1 MTAEPGE
8 VLAGL
13 GQAVIATDLDGVV
26 FYWNA
31 AAENLYGW
39 TAQEATGQNIS
50 SLTVPEISQ
59 SAAQE
64 IMVALGRGVPWSG
77 GFAVRH
83 KSGTIF
89 TALVTDSGLYR
100 DGDLIGVVGVSSN
113 LGTALRPLL
122 EKSSD
127 AALVLRPDAVITYA
141 SPAVTQLFG
150 WPDESIIGTSLTPLI
165 EAEDQAPFLEYLE
178 QVITRPNPYAPL
190 DLRLRREGGVV
201 WAEAALTNM
210 LDDPVVRGVVCNLRL
225 NVRRAMQ
232 QAAESRAEQLEAA
245 LQSRLTIE
253 LAKGYLMGH
262 DGLDADTAFNRLR
275 TFARSH
281 NLTVAEVARR
291 LNDGVI
297 TSLDRDS

>member
-1 MTAEPGE
+1 MTVEPGE
-8 VLAGL
+8 VLACL

-39 TAQEATGQNIS
+39 TAHEAIGTNIGA
-50 SLTVPEISQ
+50 LTVPDI
-59 SAAQE
+59 SAAAAEE
-64 IMVALGRGVPWSG
+64 IMAALGRGVAWSG
-77 GFAVRH
+77 GFPVRH
-83 KSGTIF
+83 KDGTIF

-100 DGDLIGVVGVSSN
+100 EGNLVGVVGVSSN

-141 SPAVTQLFG
+141 SPAVTRLFG
-150 WPDESIIGTSLTPLI
+150 WPDKTLLGTSLTPLI
-165 EAEDQAPFLEYLE
+165 EAEDRAPFMEYLR
-178 QVITRPNPYAPL
+178 QVIARPNPYAPI
-190 DLRLRREGGVV
+190 DLRLRRGEDVV

-210 LDDPVVRGVVCNLRL
+210 LDDPVVRGIVCNLRL
-225 NVRRAMQ
+225 NVRRAVQ
-232 QAAESRAEQLEAA
+232 QAAELRAQQLEAA

-253 LAKGYLMGH
+253 LAKGYLMGR
-262 DGLDADTAFNRLR
+262 DRLDADTAFNRLR

-281 NLTVAEVARR
+281 NLTVFEVARR

-297 TSLDRDS
+297 TLPS